1 MLGLG
6 LTEEECAAVLEEYER
21 LRAAD
26 PGLYALFD
34 AEPRVLSPA
43 PEAFLPFKRDQKHF
57 PQTQLIVENL
67 VDLGVIDASGAHEQ
81 LILEAGSGT
90 GELGLAAALRLTSP
104 EHSRR
109 YEQELAEIN
118 K

>member
-1 MLGLG
+1 M
-6 LTEEECAAVLEEYER
+6 
-21 LRAAD
+21 
-26 PGLYALFD
+26 
-34 AEPRVLSPA
+34 
-43 PEAFLPFKRDQKHF
+43 
-57 PQTQLIVENL
+57 ENL
-67 VDLGVIDASGAHEQ
+67 VDLGIIDASGCREQ

-104 EHSRR
+104 EHSYH